1 MLKEK
6 KKKKKDTARAC
17 EEAYENL
24 KAFFLLITV
33 AALECYHRLI
43 FI

>member
-6 KKKKKDTARAC
+6 KKDTTRAC

-24 KAFFLLITV
+24 KAFFFFFITV
-33 AALECYHRLI
+33 AALEFYHGLI

>member
-6 KKKKKDTARAC
+6 KDSTRAC
-17 EEAYENL
+17 EETYENL

-33 AALECYHRLI
+33 AALEFYQRLI